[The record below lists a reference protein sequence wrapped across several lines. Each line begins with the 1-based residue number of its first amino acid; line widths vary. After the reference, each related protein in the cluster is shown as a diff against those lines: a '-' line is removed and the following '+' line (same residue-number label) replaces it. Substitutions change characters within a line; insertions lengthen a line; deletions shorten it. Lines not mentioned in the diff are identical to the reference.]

1 VASAIFVEAAEV
13 LGAGHRTYSA
23 NLWSMLKGGY
33 TYMPQPVPS
42 SAMFRTVPPF
52 NLLADGLL
60 RGVAPTLRQQCKT

>member
-1 VASAIFVEAAEV
+1 
-13 LGAGHRTYSA
+13 
-23 NLWSMLKGGY
+23 MLKGGY